1 VKIHQAKR
9 SGAASVEIWGTG
21 TPRREFLFV
30 DDLADALV
38 YMMKHYS
45 DEPHLNVGTGEDIT
59 IRELAESIAR
69 IAGYEGTFVFDR
81 SKPDGTPRKVM
92 DVGRLTALGWK
103 ATT

>member
-1 VKIHQAKR
+1 MAQAKDQGR
-9 SGAASVEIWGTG
+9 KEVVLWGTG

-38 YMMKHYS
+38 FMMNHYS

-59 IRELAESIAR
+59 IRELAELIATV
-69 IAGYEGTFVFDR
+69 AQYDGAFVFDR

-92 DVGRLTALGWK
+92 DVGRLTALGW
-103 ATT
+103 